1 MSERNQRVEA
11 DFYATNGK
19 PGGEF
24 LGRPV
29 LLLHDIGAKSG
40 TEYTHPL
47 MFHHDG
53 GDGPWYIF
61 ASMGGAPKDPLWYNN
76 VVAHPELDI
85 SVGDGTTIERVP
97 VRARV
102 LAGSERDEIYAIQS
116 RNWPQF
122 ARYQEITTR
131 EKIPV
136 IELTR
141 R

>member
-19 PGGEF
+19 PGGDFE
-24 LGRPV
+24 GRPV

-40 TEYTHPL
+40 KQYTHPL
-47 MFHHDG
+47 MFHRE

-61 ASMGGAPKDPLWYNN
+61 ASMGGAPRDPLWYGN
-76 VVAHPELDI
+76 VVAHPELEI

-102 LAGSERDEIYAIQS
+102 LEGSERDAIYAIQS

-131 EKIPV
+131 KIPV
-136 IELTR
+136 IELSR